1 MALDTCAEQLSCHVP
16 GKPQWGPDG
25 CPGAPRPEPGPLTE
39 AFLLPQVQALEQR
52 NRLLETRWS
61 FLQGQGSTAFDLG
74 HLYEKY
80 EGRLQEELRKVSQE
94 RGQLEANL
102 LQMLEKVEEFR
113 IR

>member
-1 MALDTCAEQLSCHVP
+1 MSCHFP
-16 GKPQWGPDG
+16 GKPQWGLDS
-25 CPGAPRPEPGPLTE
+25 CPGTSGPEPGPLTE

-52 NRLLETRWS
+52 NQLLETRWS
-61 FLQGQGSTAFDLG
+61 FLQGQSSTAFDLG

-94 RGQLEANL
+94 RGQLESNL
-102 LQMLEKVEEFR
+102 LQVLEKVEEFR